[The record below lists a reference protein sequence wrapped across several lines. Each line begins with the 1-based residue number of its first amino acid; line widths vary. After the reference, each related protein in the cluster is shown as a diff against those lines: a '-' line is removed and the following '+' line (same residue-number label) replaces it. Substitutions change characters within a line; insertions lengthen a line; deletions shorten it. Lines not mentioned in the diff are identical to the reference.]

1 MHWNFAGSI
10 TDISYN
16 RERNHRRASTRF
28 LSIILVTFIYVKPA
42 MVKDIELRSNQEEC
56 VVKQRLGREIITSSL
71 LTTAS

>member
-42 MVKDIELRSNQEEC
+42 MVKDIELRSNQEGC
-56 VVKQRLGREIITSSL
+56 VVKQRLGREIITSRL